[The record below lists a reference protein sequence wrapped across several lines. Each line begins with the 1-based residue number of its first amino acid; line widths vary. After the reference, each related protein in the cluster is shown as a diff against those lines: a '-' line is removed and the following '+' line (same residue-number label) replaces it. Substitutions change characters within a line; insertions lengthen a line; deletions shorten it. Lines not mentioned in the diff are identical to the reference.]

1 MAKFTENE
9 LNWIKNFNAEQ
20 NDDAAVIEC
29 GKLALRIVKRSDC
42 LFECEAGG
50 GNLSSHG
57 EGGTMKEAL
66 ENALKDQQKRN
77 IYFLIEEGYNI
88 KITQTDKVEV
98 DEIKVIK
105 R

>member
-66 ENALKDQQKRN
+66 ENALKDFN
-77 IYFLIEEGYNI
+77 
-88 KITQTDKVEV
+88 DKVEA
-98 DEIKVIK
+98 VI
-105 R
+105 RAQRDCFDMIFNLNDLN